1 MQEPNEFFDSA
12 WPAVKKEPK
21 SQKNNFL
28 RAAAEQE
35 GRRAQ
40 SGREELKKAAAE
52 KKVELRKKRGKK
64 KITVKSCG
72 ALGEGRGLGV
82 RRRRRRLDPSL
93 GPLTGTRGRGARRTS
108 AWPQGGPQRACSRL
122 GSSKTAS

>member
-1 MQEPNEFFDSA
+1 M
-12 WPAVKKEPK
+12 
-21 SQKNNFL
+21 
-28 RAAAEQE
+28 
-35 GRRAQ
+35 RRT
-40 SGREELKKAAAE
+40 EKAAAE

-72 ALGEGRGLGV
+72 DLGGGRGLGV